1 MQVLTVNYHADNA
14 AELFTQSLINTGF
27 VVLSNHPINYEKV
40 QATYGEWQHFFEGQ
54 AKHNYLFDKEKQD
67 GYFPQEV
74 SEIAKG
80 NLYRD
85 IKEFYSIYPWG
96 RYPNEV
102 SDNALYLYNELSK
115 MAATLL
121 DWIEHYT
128 PSAISA
134 KFAMPLSQ
142 MIQDN
147 PRTQLRIL
155 YYPALT
161 GAEEEGAVRS
171 AAHEDIDLLTLLV
184 AGTSP
189 GLQVKDMNGNWHD
202 VTCDPGTVVVN
213 AGDMLQMCSQGFYRS
228 TTHRVMNPT
237 GEAAKKPRL
246 SMPLF
251 LHPRDDV
258 ILSEKY
264 TAKSYLLERLKELG
278 LI

>member
-1 MQVLTVNYHADNA
+1 MQVLTVNYQAGNA

-27 VVLSNHPINYEKV
+27 AVLSHHPINYEKV
-40 QATYGEWQHFFEGQ
+40 QATYSEWQNFFEGQ
-54 AKHNYLFDKEKQD
+54 AKSNYLFDKEKQD

-80 NLYRD
+80 NMYRD

-96 RYPNEV
+96 RYPKEV
-102 SDNALYLYNELSK
+102 SNNAMSLYHELSN

-121 DWIEHYT
+121 DWIEHHT
-128 PSAISA
+128 PSAISS
-134 KFAMPLSQ
+134 KFVMPLSQ
-142 MIQDN
+142 MIQDS

-161 GAEEEGAVRS
+161 GKEEEGAARS

-184 AGTSP
+184 AGTRP

-202 VTCDPGTVVVN
+202 VTCDPGTIVVN

-258 ILSEKY
+258 ILSERH

>member
-1 MQVLTVNYHADNA
+1 MHILTVNYQAANA

-27 VVLSNHPINYEKV
+27 AVLTHHPINYEKV
-40 QATYGEWQHFFEGQ
+40 QATYAEWQSFFEGQ
-54 AKHNYLFDKEKQD
+54 SKYNYLFDKEKQD

-85 IKEFYSIYPWG
+85 IKEFYSVYPWG
-96 RYPNEV
+96 RYPKEV
-102 SDNALYLYNELSK
+102 SNNARDLYVELSK

-121 DWIEHYT
+121 DWIENHT

-134 KFAMPLSQ
+134 KFSMPLSQ
-142 MIQDN
+142 MIQDS

-155 YYPALT
+155 HYPPLT

-189 GLQVKDMNGNWHD
+189 GLQVKDMHGNWHN
-202 VTCDPGTVVVN
+202 VTCDPGTIVVN

-251 LHPRDDV
+251 LHPRDNI
-258 ILSEKY
+258 ILSETH
-264 TAKSYLLERLKELG
+264 TARSYLLERLKELG